1 MEKTYDLAVI
11 GAGPAGYEA
20 AIRAAQLGLSV
31 AVAESRQA
39 GGTCLNRGCIPT
51 KAILHSAG
59 LYSEAKRFAE
69 FGLAAEGLSFDYG
82 AVARRKDKVVE
93 QLRVGV
99 EQLLKANGIAV
110 FAGKGTVRGAGSV
123 LVEGPDGAAELKA
136 GKILIATGCVP
147 SVPPIP
153 GSDLPGVFTSDGLLA
168 SETAYRRLVVI
179 GGGVIG
185 AEFATAF
192 TDFGCEVIVLEALP
206 RLLSN
211 MDRELSQNLAMI
223 LRKRGV
229 SVHTGALVERISGSA
244 PLVCAYT
251 EKGEAKTVEADGI
264 LIATGRRPDT
274 AGLFAPG
281 VEVQTAKGFLL
292 TDGNHE
298 TSLPGVFAV
307 GDVTGGIQLAH
318 AASAQGIEAAEYLAK
333 GKPPLR
339 PRSVPSCVYTS
350 PEIACAGLTADE
362 AKAEG
367 TEVTVGK
374 ALTASLGKTVIEGG
388 ERGFVKLVFDAR
400 SGALLGAQLMCERA
414 TDLIAGLVQAI
425 DRGMTAEEL
434 AAVIRPHPTFSEAVT
449 EAAEDALGGAIHAMP
464 RRKPNA

>member
-31 AVAESRQA
+31 AVVESRQA

-59 LYSEAKRFAE
+59 LYREAKRFSE

-93 QLRVGV
+93 QLRAGV

-110 FAGKGTVRGAGSV
+110 FAGRGTVQGSGSV
-123 LVEGPDGAAELKA
+123 LVEGPDGTAELKTE
-136 GKILIATGCVP
+136 KILIATGCVP

-185 AEFATAF
+185 VEFATAF
-192 TDFGCEVIVLEALP
+192 ADFGCEVTVLEALP

-223 LRKRGV
+223 LKKRGV
-229 SVHTGALVERISGSA
+229 SVHTGALVERIAEGS

-274 AGLFAPG
+274 AGVFAPG
-281 VEVQTAKGFLL
+281 VEVRTAKGFLV

-298 TSLPGVFAV
+298 TSLSCVFAV

-339 PRSVPSCVYTS
+339 PRTIPSCVYTS

-367 TEVTVGK
+367 IEVTVGK

-388 ERGFVKLVFDAR
+388 ERGFVKLVFDAQ
-400 SGALLGAQLMCERA
+400 SVAILGAQLMCERA

-425 DRGMTAEEL
+425 DRGMTAEQL
-434 AAVIRPHPTFSEAVT
+434 AAVVRPHPTFSEAVT

-464 RRKPNA
+464 RRKPNP